1 MDEQEPDQKD
11 EKIVSLVQSGRVE
24 LFGILIN
31 RYEKKM
37 QRYAGKLLNNYEDRQ
52 DVVQEVFTKAYVNI
66 QSFETNRKF
75 SSWLYRIAHNEIV
88 NIFKKNKRK
97 KFLPLFDL
105 DIFFPQYVNKN
116 HEEINKNL
124 ERQEMRK
131 VIDVCFN
138 QLGGKYKEPVAL
150 YYLEEFSYKEIA
162 DIMQIPTATVGVRI
176 KRAKQILKS
185 MFEKQGYHYGK
196 Q

>member
-1 MDEQEPDQKD
+1 MDEQLDQKD
-11 EKIVSLVQSGRVE
+11 EAIASQVQSGRVE
-24 LFGILIN
+24 LFGILIT
-31 RYEKKM
+31 RYQKKM
-37 QRYAGKLLNNYEDRQ
+37 ERYAGKLLNNHEDRQ

-66 QSFETNRKF
+66 QSFDTSRKF

-88 NIFKKNKRK
+88 NIFKRNKRK
-97 KFLPLFDL
+97 SFLPLFNL
-105 DIFFPQYVNKN
+105 DIFFPQYASKN

-124 ERQEMRK
+124 ERQEMK
-131 VIDVCFN
+131 KMIEVYFS
-138 QLGGKYKEPVAL
+138 QLDEKYKEPIAL
-150 YYLEEFSYKEIA
+150 YYLEELSYQEIA

-176 KRAKQILKS
+176 KRAKEILKS